1 MNRLAA
7 TLALL
12 LLTACGAPSPP
23 GPPGVSQPPTLKGAI
38 TEQQDGQSVSVALH
52 QTVDVALTQ
61 QPGFGPWENV
71 DSGDH
76 GVLAPTVN
84 VGATAVRGVTLRSY
98 RAASLGTTQITA
110 TAAPLCS
117 PGQACPQLARE
128 FRVTV
133 EVV

>member
-1 MNRLAA
+1 MTRLAA
-7 TLALL
+7 ALALL
-12 LLTACGAPSPP
+12 LLAACGAPSAP
-23 GPPGVSQPPTLKGAI
+23 GPPGVSQPPSLKGAI
-38 TEQQDGQSVSVALH
+38 TEQQDGGAVSVALH
-52 QTVDVALTQ
+52 QTVDVALTE

-76 GVLAPTVN
+76 AILAPTVN

-98 RAASLGTTQITA
+98 KAESLGTTQITA

-117 PGQACPQLARE
+117 PGQACPQLVRV
-128 FRVTV
+128 FKVTV